1 MKNKQPTTVFASLF
15 AYHHFLIPMRS
26 RQPPSGGVEDHA
38 DVAAS
43 TVLGSSASS
52 SPAAAAASLLQDE
65 VLPRLRKESGPSNAA
80 ICDAYATRLRQEATE
95 EERRRGPHWRARC
108 SPSILVALL
117 IWATI
122 ALVVYMKVDNSR
134 LRPGAAPDT
143 TSVETPLSQLPE
155 SCRGHYCLRE
165 GGKEPF
171 GAVLGAH
178 DGVFAYS
185 NCNSDTCT
193 SLLKYQMAI
202 PLPPGA
208 RTALDAPHATT
219 RLMTT
224 GMKWQCVEFARRYWM
239 LRGKPTPAFFGPVV
253 GAADIWDT
261 LTHVT
266 FLDNAT
272 TAPLLKFKN
281 GARLG
286 YGGSAPRVG
295 DLLIYPR
302 DAEGFFSYGHVAVVV
317 RVEMTT
323 KAETD
328 DSHMDAAVTSSKPRQ
343 RHGLVYLAE
352 QNWDSATWPN
362 PYHNYSRSLPL
373 VVLESAE
380 GLPLQYTIQDSLH
393 GIQGWVRYDDEP

>member
-1 MKNKQPTTVFASLF
+1 MK
-15 AYHHFLIPMRS
+15 
-26 RQPPSGGVEDHA
+26 
-38 DVAAS
+38 
-43 TVLGSSASS
+43 
-52 SPAAAAASLLQDE
+52 LLH
-65 VLPRLRKESGPSNAA
+65 
-80 ICDAYATRLRQEATE
+80 EATE
-95 EERRRGPHWRARC
+95 VERCRGPHWRARC

-122 ALVVYMKVDNSR
+122 GLVVYMKLDSSH
-134 LRPGAAPDT
+134 LRPGAAPAT

-155 SCRGHYCLRE
+155 SCRGHHCLQK
-165 GGKEPF
+165 GGREPF

-185 NCNSDTCT
+185 NCNSDTCI
-193 SLLKYQMAI
+193 SSIQYQMAI

-219 RLMTT
+219 RFMKT
-224 GMKWQCVEFARRYWM
+224 GMKWQCVEYARRYWM
-239 LRGKPTPAFFGPVV
+239 LRGKPAPAFFGAVN
-253 GAADIWDT
+253 GAADIWDS

-281 GARLG
+281 GASLG
-286 YGGSAPRVG
+286 YGGGAPHVG

-302 DAEGFFSYGHVAVVV
+302 DSAGIFPYGHVSVVV
-317 RVEMTT
+317 EVEMTT
-323 KAETD
+323 KVKAD
-328 DSHMDAAVTSSKPRQ
+328 DSYMAATAASPKPRQ
-343 RHGLVYLAE
+343 RHGLVYVAE
-352 QNWDSATWPN
+352 QNWDSVTWPD

-380 GLPLQYTIQDSLH
+380 GRPLQYTIEDSFH
-393 GIQGWVRYDDEP
+393 GIQGWVRYDGEAYG

>member
-1 MKNKQPTTVFASLF
+1 MQNKQPSTLLASFF
-15 AYHHFLIPMRS
+15 AYYHFLIPMRS
-26 RQPPSGGVEDHA
+26 RRSPAGDIEDRA
-38 DVAAS
+38 DVAAA
-43 TVLGSSASS
+43 TVLHSS
-52 SPAAAAASLLQDE
+52 SSSSSAAAAASMMQDQ
-65 VLPRLRKESGPSNAA
+65 VLRCVRKEPGPSNAA
-80 ICDAYATRLRQEATE
+80 ICDAYAMRLLQEATE
-95 EERRRGPHWRARC
+95 EERCRGPHWRARC

-122 ALVVYMKVDNSR
+122 GLVVYMKVDSSH
-134 LRPGAAPDT
+134 LRPGAALAT

-155 SCRGHYCLRE
+155 SCRGHYCLQE

-178 DGVFAYS
+178 NGVFAYS
-185 NCNSDTCT
+185 NCNSDTCIS
-193 SLLKYQMAI
+193 SLQYQMAI

-224 GMKWQCVEFARRYWM
+224 GMKWQCVEYARRYWM
-239 LRGKPTPAFFGPVV
+239 LRGTPTPAFFGAVK
-253 GAADIWDT
+253 GAADIWDS

-302 DAEGFFSYGHVAVVV
+302 DTENVFPYGHVAVVV
-317 RVEMTT
+317 KVEMPT
-323 KAETD
+323 KAEAD
-328 DSHMDAAVTSSKPRQ
+328 DSYMDAGAASPKPRQ
-343 RHGLVYLAE
+343 RHSHVYVAE
-352 QNWDSATWPN
+352 QNWDSVTWPN

-380 GLPLQYTIQDSLH
+380 GRPLQYTIEDSLH